1 MHTIGDGSTLLD
13 LLREAGDEAVTFEEL
28 ELVGITDPARALWE
42 LELSGFHVQRVFD
55 ERKLCV
61 RLMTEAPR
69 FFEDAPPEEDVALAH
84 EIDTTEFAAVAPA
97 EMPPAPAAVAIAPGS
112 SPARRSAAVALLA
125 LLLLALVA
133 RRR

>member
-1 MHTIGDGSTLLD
+1 MHTIGDGSILLD
-13 LLREAGDEAVTFEEL
+13 LLREAGDEAVTFDEL

-61 RLMTEAPR
+61 RLTTEAPR
-69 FFEDAPPEEDVALAH
+69 FFEDAPPEEDVALVH
-84 EIDTTEFAAVAPA
+84 EADTTEFAAVAPA
-97 EMPPAPAAVAIAPGS
+97 EVPPAPALAVAVGS
-112 SPARRSAAVALLA
+112 SPARRSAAGALLA
-125 LLLLALVA
+125 LLLLVLVA